1 MAQLEK
7 RYEEY
12 LRDESRLTG
21 YAESILQAKSA
32 QEVLDFLKTESPFT
46 VQGAR
51 TGIVG
56 GAVPQGGRILNL
68 SSMNRITGLSVKDG
82 AFFVTVEPG
91 VLLCDLDDA
100 LASKRFDASSW
111 DEPSR
116 EALAALAKA
125 PPQFFPPDPTEST
138 ATLGGMFAANAR
150 RHLRL
155 PLRLYGRLCPG
166 RHRSP
171 WPTAG
176 CGPLSGDN
184 MSLMRAAA
192 PSRTAPSHSICR
204 RAPLC
209 APLSSPVRA
218 AT

>member
-1 MAQLEK
+1 M
-7 RYEEY
+7 
-12 LRDESRLTG
+12 
-21 YAESILQAKSA
+21 
-32 QEVLDFLKTESPFT
+32 
-46 VQGAR
+46 GAR

-116 EALAALAKA
+116 EALTALAKA

-150 RHLRL
+150 GICAYR
-155 PLRLYGRLCPG
+155 YGCTADYVQAVTVAPG
-166 RHRSP
+166 RRPGVDH
-171 WPTAG
+171 
-176 CGPLSGDN
+176 
-184 MSLMRAAA
+184 
-192 PSRTAPSHSICR
+192 
-204 RAPLC
+204 
-209 APLSSPVRA
+209 
-218 AT
+218 